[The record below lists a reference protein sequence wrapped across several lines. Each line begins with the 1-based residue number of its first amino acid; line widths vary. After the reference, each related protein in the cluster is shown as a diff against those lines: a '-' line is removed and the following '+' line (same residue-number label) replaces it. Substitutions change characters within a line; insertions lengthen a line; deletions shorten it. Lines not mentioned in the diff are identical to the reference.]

1 MQQVENF
8 AVAGYWRRIRKQ
20 RFIFLFNPVLLFK
33 GLYHKEEES
42 PRPDEQEDV

>member
-1 MQQVENF
+1 MQKVKNF

-20 RFIFLFNPVLLFK
+20 RVIFLFNPVLLVK
-33 GLYHKEEES
+33 GLYHKEEGG